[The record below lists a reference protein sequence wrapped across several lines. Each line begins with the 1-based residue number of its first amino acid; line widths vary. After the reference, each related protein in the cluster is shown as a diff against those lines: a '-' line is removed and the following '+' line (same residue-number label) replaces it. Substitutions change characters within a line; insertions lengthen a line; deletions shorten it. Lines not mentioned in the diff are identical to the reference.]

1 MEQPSKVYSKEES
14 VEPVENVASKEG
26 TLDEANLNEEIKYD
40 EVNIEKEDNI
50 VTEKILTSEEDIE
63 SSKDNAVPS
72 CSSANQSTSANSQSP
87 LPECTPRFL
96 AKFELLLTDK
106 QVSYCN
112 RMFEKNEESGSAIYN
127 A

>member
-1 MEQPSKVYSKEES
+1 MEEE
-14 VEPVENVASKEG
+14 
-26 TLDEANLNEEIKYD
+26 DI
-40 EVNIEKEDNI
+40 I
-50 VTEKILTSEEDIE
+50 VTEKIMTLEEDIE
-63 SSKDNAVPS
+63 SRKDNAVPS
-72 CSSANQSTSANSQSP
+72 CNGANQSTSANSQYP

-127 A
+127 AWKALKIASLPASEREALEKTLAAHTPKR